1 MRLIAVRRSVTAR
14 PLRLSD
20 AEFAIRSRRA
30 ASAGS
35 EPTTRTTCSTED
47 FGSDRTRLTRTA
59 ISGKEGRST
68 LPTDNS
74 AARVRTKSNA
84 AVDGACDDV
93 LVKFALTLTR
103 RRGHAEMPARN
114 QKIDRQRPI
123 LRGVFHNS
131 CSGSHPLGRG
141 RLDPVKVFA

>member
-20 AEFAIRSRRA
+20 AEFEIRSSRA

-35 EPTTRTTCSTED
+35 DPTTRTTCSTED
-47 FGSDRTRLTRTA
+47 FGSDKTRLTRTA

-84 AVDGACDDV
+84 AVDGACDGV
-93 LVKFALTLTR
+93 FVKIRAHINTTPRSR
-103 RRGHAEMPARN
+103 RNSGPSHE
-114 QKIDRQRPI
+114 IDRLRPF
-123 LRGVFHNS
+123 LRVVFHNS
-131 CSGSHPLGRG
+131 CSCSEPIGRG
-141 RLDPVKVFA
+141 RLDPVKFGA